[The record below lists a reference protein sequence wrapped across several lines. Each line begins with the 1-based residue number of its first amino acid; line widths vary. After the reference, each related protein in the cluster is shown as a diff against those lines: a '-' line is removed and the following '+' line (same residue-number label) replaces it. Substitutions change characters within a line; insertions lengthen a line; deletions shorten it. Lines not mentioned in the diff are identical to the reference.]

1 MKQKINAIYHV
12 HFDRLESVVQC
23 YQNIPLSFPILSPL
37 QYKENYFRHVELL
50 NGTDDVWQ
58 VLGEVKTH

>member
-1 MKQKINAIYHV
+1 MCILT
-12 HFDRLESVVQC
+12 DESVVQC
-23 YQNIPLSFPILSPL
+23 YKNIPLSFPILSML
-37 QYKENYFRHVELL
+37 QYKENYFRHVKLL